1 MLANIIFAAMLALQA
16 SAAIKPI
23 SVGRDGLTF
32 DPNTTTAAIG
42 DIIEFRFWARNH
54 SVVAGHFTQACV
66 PASRGGFFSGFI
78 PTAAGARNASTPPRV
93 EERPC

>member
-1 MLANIIFAAMLALQA
+1 MFATVLLAASLALQA
-16 SAAIKPI
+16 SADIKPI

-32 DPNTTTAAIG
+32 DPSSTTAAIG

-66 PASRGGFFSGFI
+66 PASRGGFFSGFV
-78 PTAAGARNASTPPRV
+78 PTAPGARNVRPP
-93 EERPC
+93 